1 MSLLRETS
9 FEEKNMGCVFR
20 LCRVPSLSQEESLRL
35 FPISDTNYSLS
46 IFYREK
52 ERTELKNKIEELE
65 EFKHKYEA
73 EKQQK
78 EVSKMWHDIRF
89 WIPGTPCCEQGQ
101 VKRKIK
107 CQLDLKLNG
116 RSVLMKF

>member
-1 MSLLRETS
+1 
-9 FEEKNMGCVFR
+9 MGCVFR
-20 LCRVPSLSQEESLRL
+20 LCRVLPLSQEESLRL

-78 EVSKMWHDIRF
+78 EVSKM
-89 WIPGTPCCEQGQ
+89 
-101 VKRKIK
+101 
-107 CQLDLKLNG
+107 
-116 RSVLMKF
+116 